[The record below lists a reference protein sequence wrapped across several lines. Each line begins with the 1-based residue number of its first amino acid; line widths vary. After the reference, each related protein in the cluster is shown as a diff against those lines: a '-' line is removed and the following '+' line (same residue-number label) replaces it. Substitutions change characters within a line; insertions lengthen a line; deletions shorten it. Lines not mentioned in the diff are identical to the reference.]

1 MDKYK
6 VEDLHEGMIVG
17 ESVFDENNK
26 LLIAAGFSLEN
37 KHIAAFKKKGIST
50 VFINED
56 GTENVEAKSI
66 ISEQVKKELSA
77 TVYKSTTEI
86 NKILSK
92 AKENRKDIKEI
103 IRKDKHHINTI
114 IKNSGVTRVINKIIE
129 DILDEPWAV
138 ISLDKMKDQ
147 NNGLYSHVLN
157 VTIMSLCIG
166 HKLRFS
172 MQELKELGLS
182 VINYDIGMLAI
193 PKEILNKETELTAQE
208 KEILMQH
215 TLYGYMMLSDIPA
228 IPPAGAIVALC
239 HHEYQDGTGY
249 PQGLR
254 GENRPPL
261 KSMGKKGLIN
271 RLAEIVAVADT
282 YDMFTT
288 GRKHF
293 SREMKPEKAIQKMI
307 EMRKSKLN
315 FEIIKTLISILPIY
329 PLGTRIKVINTPRK
343 ELMGCY
349 GVVAQVRPDKIFHP
363 IIVLI
368 ESKLKKRLPKTLM
381 LDFAKHKGFNI
392 ELVD

>member
-1 MDKYK
+1 M
-6 VEDLHEGMIVG
+6 
-17 ESVFDENNK
+17 
-26 LLIAAGFSLEN
+26 
-37 KHIAAFKKKGIST
+37 
-50 VFINED
+50 
-56 GTENVEAKSI
+56 
-66 ISEQVKKELSA
+66 
-77 TVYKSTTEI
+77 
-86 NKILSK
+86 
-92 AKENRKDIKEI
+92 
-103 IRKDKHHINTI
+103 
-114 IKNSGVTRVINKIIE
+114 TRVINKIIE
-129 DILDEPWAV
+129 GILDEPWVV
-138 ISLDKMKDQ
+138 INLDKMKDQ
-147 NNGLYSHVLN
+147 NNALYSHVLN

-215 TLYGYMMLSDIPA
+215 TLYGYMMLSDIPV

-254 GENRPPL
+254 GENRPPI
-261 KSMGKKGLIN
+261 KSMSKKGLIN

-293 SREMKPEKAIQKMI
+293 SQEMKPEKAIQKMI